1 MKKWL
6 CVLLTLCMVL
16 TLAACGEKT
25 PTSGDNKGDA
35 TAENVEVELTK
46 PITITFWHGIVQENM
61 QKTLYEIVDTF
72 NNGIGKEMGITV
84 DCQAKGEMGDLENAV
99 TAAIKAGN
107 MPNVT
112 MSEAASVTDWLQS
125 GSVVDLTPYIKNANH
140 GLNLDDYYDIYIEDS
155 SSYPV
160 AGFYSLPLYVAC
172 EVMYYNVDF
181 FNANGLSVPTTWTE
195 FEETAAKI
203 AEITGK
209 PRRRLGRGRE
219 VLLHPDGAEGHRLHH
234 PGWQAALCRQAGRG
248 CGCHF
253 LVPEHGGAWH
263 HPCSRRGLL
272 LLRPLRQSAGANV
285 HQLRQR
291 GRVHQHEDSRERSLR
306 VVLRSHSS
314 V

>member
-1 MKKWL
+1 MKKWI

-25 PTSGDNKGDA
+25 TPSGNNKGDA
-35 TAENVEVELTK
+35 TAENVEVKLSK

-112 MSEAASVTDWLQS
+112 MSEAASVTDWLQA
-125 GSVVDLTPYIKNANH
+125 GSVVDLTPYIENANY

-181 FNANGLSVPTTWTE
+181 FNANGLSVPTTW
-195 FEETAAKI
+195 
-203 AEITGK
+203 
-209 PRRRLGRGRE
+209 
-219 VLLHPDGAEGHRLHH
+219 
-234 PGWQAALCRQAGRG
+234 
-248 CGCHF
+248 
-253 LVPEHGGAWH
+253 
-263 HPCSRRGLL
+263 
-272 LLRPLRQSAGANV
+272 
-285 HQLRQR
+285 
-291 GRVHQHEDSRERSLR
+291 
-306 VVLRSHSS
+306 
-314 V
+314 

>member
-125 GSVVDLTPYIKNANH
+125 GSVVDQI
-140 GLNLDDYYDIYIEDS
+140 
-155 SSYPV
+155 
-160 AGFYSLPLYVAC
+160 
-172 EVMYYNVDF
+172 
-181 FNANGLSVPTTWTE
+181 
-195 FEETAAKI
+195 
-203 AEITGK
+203 
-209 PRRRLGRGRE
+209 GRAH
-219 VLLHPDGAEGHRLHH
+219 V
-234 PGWQAALCRQAGRG
+234 
-248 CGCHF
+248 
-253 LVPEHGGAWH
+253 
-263 HPCSRRGLL
+263 
-272 LLRPLRQSAGANV
+272 
-285 HQLRQR
+285 
-291 GRVHQHEDSRERSLR
+291 
-306 VVLRSHSS
+306 
-314 V
+314 